1 MSIRLSVCLLTRD
14 EVGNIERV
22 LRSVDGVADEVI
34 VADTG
39 SSDGTVRHARALG
52 ATVVPHVWSEDFSAG
67 RNAALAAASGDWVLW
82 LNPDEEL
89 TPESGPLIR
98 SLIDRDSST
107 DAEIFG
113 HRARVRT
120 IARVER
126 LDQFA
131 ETLDLRLFRRRHDL
145 RYEGRVHPGFPG
157 SLGESVSRDGQRV
170 SDSEI
175 VILVHAY
182 LSKLSQAKLRWAA
195 RLLEKELQDRPGRL
209 HSLIEYGRTLIS
221 LDDPKGHEAMS
232 EAAEQLIPALND
244 LAPPSPDAQKVLEY
258 LLTTS
263 PEHVRGAI
271 SAQQAA
277 GLALRWF
284 PKSPP
289 LLWAI
294 AGAAFQRGRFE
305 AAADLLQQL
314 VRMGETGAYDR
325 SQGFDL
331 RIIGPWAWQNLGQC
345 MRALGKI
352 DEARRCF
359 ESMRLD
365 PEFLEQAE
373 SLLAECT
380 SPVAP
385 TPP

>member
-22 LRSVDGVADEVI
+22 LRSVEGVADEVI
-34 VADTG
+34 IADTG
-39 SSDGTVRHARALG
+39 STDGTVRRARELG
-52 ATVVPHVWSEDFSAG
+52 ATVVPHVWSEDFSSG
-67 RNAALAAASGDWVLW
+67 RNAALAAASCDWVLW

-98 SLIDRDSST
+98 SLIDKDSSA
-107 DAEIFG
+107 DADIFG
-113 HRARVRT
+113 HRALVRT

-131 ETLDLRLFRRRHDL
+131 EMLDLRLFRRRPDL
-145 RYEGRVHPGFPG
+145 RYEGRVHPGFPV
-157 SLGESVSRDGQRV
+157 SLGEAVSRDGQRV
-170 SDSEI
+170 ADSEI

-182 LSKLSQAKLRWAA
+182 LSNLSQAKLRWAA
-195 RLLEKELQDRPGRL
+195 RLLEKELRDRPGRL
-209 HSLIEYGRTLIS
+209 HYLIEYGRTLIA
-221 LDDPKGHEAMS
+221 LDDPKGHEVMS
-232 EAAEQLIPALND
+232 EAAQQLVPALNE
-244 LAPPSPDAQKVLEY
+244 ATPPSSDAQRVLEY
-258 LLTTS
+258 LLTAS
-263 PEHVRGAI
+263 PERIQSAI
-271 SAQQAA
+271 SVQQAA
-277 GLALRWF
+277 GLALRWY
-284 PKSPP
+284 PSSPP

-314 VRMGETGAYDR
+314 VRMGETGTYDR
-325 SQGFDL
+325 SQGFDP

-345 MRALGKI
+345 MRGLGKI

-365 PEFLEQAE
+365 PEFRQQAE
-373 SLLAECT
+373 SMLAECA
-380 SPVAP
+380 SPDSATGP
-385 TPP
+385 